1 MKKAFKVIG
10 IIVIVI
16 LVLVGGVFGFR
27 KIKEVTMNNERR
39 NAKTL
44 MEYVKTHSYEYV
56 DDS

>member
-1 MKKAFKVIG
+1 MKKVFKVIC

-16 LVLVGGVFGFR
+16 LVLVGGIFGFI

-44 MEYVKTHSYEYV
+44 MEYVKTRRYFNSCII
-56 DDS
+56 